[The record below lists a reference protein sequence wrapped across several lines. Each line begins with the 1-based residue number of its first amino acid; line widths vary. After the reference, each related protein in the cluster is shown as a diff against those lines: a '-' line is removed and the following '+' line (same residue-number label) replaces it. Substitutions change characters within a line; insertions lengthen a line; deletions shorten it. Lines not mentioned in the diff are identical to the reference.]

1 MFILGL
7 TGSIGM
13 GKSTAAGMFRR
24 LGCRVHDADATV
36 HGLLGPKGGAVAR
49 IERRFQGVLDS
60 KGGID
65 RLKLGGLVF
74 GDDRALSDL
83 EAILHPLVKQ
93 DEERFLKR
101 SRAEGQKMVVLDIP
115 LLFEKGGYKRCHGV
129 AVVTA
134 PLFVQQARVLK
145 RSGMTEEK
153 FQNIRAR
160 QMPESEKQRRADW
173 ILPTGLGKGFT
184 YRRIRELV
192 ASLRGWR
199 K

>member
-13 GKSTAAGMFRR
+13 GKSTAANMFRR

-36 HGLLGPKGGAVAR
+36 HGLLGPKGKAVAR
-49 IERRFQGVLDS
+49 IAQRFPDALDS

-65 RLKLGGLVF
+65 RLKLGAMVF
-74 GDDRALSDL
+74 GDDQALSDL
-83 EAILHPLVKQ
+83 ESILHPLVKQ
-93 DEERFLKR
+93 DEERFIKCAQAADQRL
-101 SRAEGQKMVVLDIP
+101 VVLDIP

-145 RSGMTEEK
+145 RPGMTAEK
-153 FQNIRAR
+153 FNNIRAR
-160 QMPESEKQRRADW
+160 QMPEGEKRRRADW
-173 ILPTGLGKGFT
+173 ILPTGQGKGFT
-184 YRRIRELV
+184 FRRIRDLV
-192 ASLRGWR
+192 KYLRDF
-199 K
+199 